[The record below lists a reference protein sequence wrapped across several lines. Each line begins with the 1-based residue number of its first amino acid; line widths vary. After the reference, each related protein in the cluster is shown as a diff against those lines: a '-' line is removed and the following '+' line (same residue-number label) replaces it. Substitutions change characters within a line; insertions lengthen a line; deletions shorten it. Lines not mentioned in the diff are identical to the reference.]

1 MVRFIYEEN
10 RGRVGIVV
18 GWWIWTVRVASLQT
32 RWRLKILTTACQ
44 WPRLAI
50 HSLPYTSQGP
60 GGPAVAVVCQ
70 VPNIRRELLVSS
82 SFHQLN
88 ALSLVNELLCIL
100 KGVVQKHPFMGM
112 TRQCHER
119 VAPKAVCMARI
130 DAGMLYYCPWLSVG
144 CPESSSQVVI
154 ARDMARRPLSV
165 ELNPVHFTNSKR
177 FLVTTD

>member
-32 RWRLKILTTACQ
+32 RWRLKILTMVCQ

-70 VPNIRRELLVSS
+70 VSNIRRELLERSS
-82 SFHQLN
+82 LPST
-88 ALSLVNELLCIL
+88 ALSLINELLSIL
-100 KGVVQKHPFMGM
+100 RGVFQQHPFMDLWG
-112 TRQCHER
+112 
-119 VAPKAVCMARI
+119 
-130 DAGMLYYCPWLSVG
+130 
-144 CPESSSQVVI
+144 
-154 ARDMARRPLSV
+154 
-165 ELNPVHFTNSKR
+165 
-177 FLVTTD
+177 